1 MAILNTKSLSTK
13 SLENIFFHNIGYP
26 LDKSSK
32 IDYKDGVIHLNPGYD
47 DKIKLK
53 RDFGYNLYELDL
65 DKWGEYGYSKEII
78 LKNTKDKW
86 VNIRLKGKNIQN
98 YTFKGAK
105 IGIIL
110 DNTQVFKNNNLSGI
124 NSLQIFL
131 FNKKYENCGKPI
143 FGYNFVEKYGYRG
156 TSLED
161 IKDKLLDGN
170 FYPNKFFLYL
180 GKSRSKV
187 PKYDYYDVYG
197 LFNKKAEV
205 WLY

>member
-65 DKWGEYGYSKEII
+65 DKWEEYGYSKEIVFESS
-78 LKNTKDKW
+78 NDKPC
-86 VNIRLKGKNIQN
+86 NIRLKGKNIQH
-98 YTFKGAK
+98 YTLKGAK

-110 DNTQVFKNNNLSGI
+110 DNTQVFKNNNLSDI

-131 FNKKYENCGKPI
+131 FNKKYENCGNPI

-170 FYPNKFFLYL
+170 QYPSKYNLYM
-180 GKSRSKV
+180 GKSRSRI

>member
-1 MAILNTKSLSTK
+1 MAILNTKSLSTDT
-13 SLENIFFHNIGYP
+13 LETNYFPNIGYT
-26 LDKSSK
+26 LDGKSE
-32 IDYKDGVIHLNPGYD
+32 IDYKNGIIYLEPAFEDRTR
-47 DKIKLK
+47 LK

-65 DKWGEYGYSKEII
+65 DKWEEYGYSKEIVFESS
-78 LKNTKDKW
+78 NDKPC
-86 VNIRLKGKNIQN
+86 NIRLKGKNIQN
-98 YTFKGAK
+98 YTFKGRK

-110 DNTQVFKNNNLSGI
+110 DNTQIFKNNNLANISI
-124 NSLQIFL
+124 LQIFL

-180 GKSRSKV
+180 GKSRSKI

>member
-1 MAILNTKSLSTK
+1 MAIITKQSLSTE
-13 SLENIFFHNIGYP
+13 SLENIFFHNIGVP
-26 LDKSSK
+26 LDGKSK
-32 IDYKDGVIHLNPGYD
+32 IDYKDGIIYLESAFED
-47 DKIKLK
+47 RTRLK
-53 RDFGYNLYELDL
+53 RDFGFNLFELDL
-65 DKWGEYGYSKEII
+65 DKWEEYGYPKEII
-78 LKNTKDKW
+78 FETPGDK
-86 VNIRLKGKNIQN
+86 VSNVRLKGKNIQN
-98 YTFKGAK
+98 YTFKGRK

-110 DNTQVFKNNNLSGI
+110 DNTQNFRNNNLSNI
-124 NSLQIFL
+124 SMLRIFL

-143 FGYNFVEKYGYRG
+143 FGYNFVGKYGYRG

-180 GKSRSKV
+180 GKSKSKI

>member
-1 MAILNTKSLSTK
+1 MAILNTKSLSTDT
-13 SLENIFFHNIGYP
+13 LEANYFPNIGYP
-26 LDKSSK
+26 LDRYSK
-32 IDYKDGVIHLNPGYD
+32 IDYENGVIRLTPGYED
-47 DKIKLK
+47 RTRLK
-53 RDFGYNLYELDL
+53 RDFGYNLFELDL
-65 DKWGEYGYSKEII
+65 DKWEEYGYPKEII
-78 LKNTKDKW
+78 FETSGDK
-86 VNIRLKGKNIQN
+86 VSNVRLKGKNIQN
-98 YTFKGAK
+98 YTFKGRK

-110 DNTQVFKNNNLSGI
+110 DNTQIFKNNNLTNISM
-124 NSLQIFL
+124 LQIFL

-180 GKSRSKV
+180 GKSRSKI

>member
-1 MAILNTKSLSTK
+1 MAILNTKSLSTGT
-13 SLENIFFHNIGYP
+13 LESNYFPNIGYP

-65 DKWGEYGYSKEII
+65 DNWKEYGYSKEIVFESS
-78 LKNTKDKW
+78 NDKPCN
-86 VNIRLKGKNIQN
+86 VRLKGKNIQN

-105 IGIIL
+105 IGLIL
-110 DNTQVFKNNNLSGI
+110 DNTQVFKNNNLSDI

-143 FGYNFVEKYGYRG
+143 FGYNFVEKYGYRD

-161 IKDKLLDGN
+161 IKDKLLYGN

-180 GKSRSKV
+180 GKSRSKI

>member
-26 LDKSSK
+26 LDKSSE
-32 IDYKDGVIHLNPGYD
+32 IDYKDGIIHLNPGYD

-65 DKWGEYGYSKEII
+65 DKWEEYGYSKEIV

-98 YTFKGAK
+98 YTFKGTK

-110 DNTQVFKNNNLSGI
+110 DNTQVFKNNNLSSMDG
-124 NSLQIFL
+124 LQIFL
-131 FNKKYENCGKPI
+131 FNKKHEDKGRPKFCYT
-143 FGYNFVEKYGYRG
+143 FVEKYGYRA

-180 GKSRSKV
+180 GKSRSKI

>member
-1 MAILNTKSLSTK
+1 MAIITKHILSTDT
-13 SLENIFFHNIGYP
+13 LEANYFPNIGYP
-26 LDKSSK
+26 LDRYSK
-32 IDYKDGVIHLNPGYD
+32 IDYKNGIIYLESDFED
-47 DKIKLK
+47 RTRLK
-53 RDFGYNLYELDL
+53 RDFGFNLFELDL
-65 DKWGEYGYSKEII
+65 DKWEEYGYSKEII
-78 LKNTKDKW
+78 FETSGDK
-86 VNIRLKGKNIQN
+86 VSNVRLKGKNIQN
-98 YTFKGAK
+98 YTFKGRK

-110 DNTQVFKNNNLSGI
+110 DNTQIFKNNNLASIDG
-124 NSLQIFL
+124 LRIFL
-131 FNKKYENCGKPI
+131 FNKKHEDKSRSKFCCK
-143 FGYNFVEKYGYRG
+143 FVEKYGYRA

-180 GKSRSKV
+180 GKSRSKI

>member
-1 MAILNTKSLSTK
+1 MAIINKTIIPTDT
-13 SLENIFFHNIGYP
+13 LETEFFHNIGYP
-26 LDKSSK
+26 LDRYSK
-32 IDYKDGVIHLNPGYD
+32 IDYKNGVIHLNPGYD
-47 DKIKLK
+47 GRRFLK
-53 RDFGYNLYELDL
+53 RDFGYNLFELDL
-65 DKWGEYGYSKEII
+65 DKWEEYGYSKEII
-78 LKNTKDKW
+78 FETTDYKPA
-86 VNIRLKGKNIQN
+86 NIRLKGKNIQN
-98 YTFKGAK
+98 FTFIGRK
-105 IGIIL
+105 IGFIL
-110 DNTQVFKNNNLSGI
+110 DNTQNFKNNDLTSI
-124 NSLQIFL
+124 NDLKIFI
-131 FNKKYENCGKPI
+131 FNKKHEDKCKPI

-180 GKSRSKV
+180 GKSRSKN